1 MRILLLR
8 ICLGCS
14 ARYWHPP
21 MALGPTPSLIWKSL
35 LCFRSSNNIEL
46 MPLITSASKPKYGFS
61 LIEVLV
67 ALAVLSLGLLGLA
80 ALQTNALRAN
90 QEDYYRIQIMN
101 AAEQMADTVRVN
113 WLDSDNDGTPN
124 EYTGLTLTE
133 TDSCRTLTGCSS
145 QEMIEDSLWLIQESL
160 TNEIPFLE
168 VHVCQDSTLNDSP
181 VPEPDNASPPAETD
195 FPNDTKAEC
204 DASGNQ
210 VAIKLWW
217 WDKQLEQWQLYT
229 HALQLW

>member
-1 MRILLLR
+1 MPLPKPL
-8 ICLGCS
+8 
-14 ARYWHPP
+14 
-21 MALGPTPSLIWKSL
+21 T
-35 LCFRSSNNIEL
+35 SSNN
-46 MPLITSASKPKYGFS
+46 GFS

-113 WLDSDNDGTPN
+113 WLDSDSDGTPN
-124 EYTGLTLTE
+124 EYTGLSLTE
-133 TDSCRTLTGCSS
+133 TDSCRTLSGCTP
-145 QEMIEDSLWLIQESL
+145 QEMVEDSLWLIQESL
-160 TNEIPFLE
+160 KNEIPFIKA
-168 VHVCQDSTLNDSP
+168 HVCQDSTLNDASQP
-181 VPEPDNASPPAETD
+181 VPDNTNPPAESD
-195 FPNDTKAEC
+195 FPNDTKAKC

-210 VAIKLWW
+210 VAIKIWW